1 MENNVNWHH
10 KAPSAKNLKLLL
22 KNMKNNKIDFRNA
35 FFDEMYKISKK
46 K

>member
-1 MENNVNWHH
+1 MENNVNWHQKH
-10 KAPSAKNLKLLL
+10 RAQKNLKLLL

-46 K
+46 